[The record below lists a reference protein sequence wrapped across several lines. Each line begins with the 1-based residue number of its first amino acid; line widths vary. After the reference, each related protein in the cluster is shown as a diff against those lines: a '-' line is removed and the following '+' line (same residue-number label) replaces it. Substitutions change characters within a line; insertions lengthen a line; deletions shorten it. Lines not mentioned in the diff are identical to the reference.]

1 MKISTSAARRC
12 NPARAEESLKSTVT
26 DRLFRFT
33 EWNGTEAPCTKG
45 GPHPR
50 ASSPPTGRST
60 LMTSAPKSARIPPAN
75 GPARLSPTS
84 TTLTPDKGMCSS
96 MALALATH
104 GVELVIGAHVGKVGH
119 AVGERKKGRD
129 PANVPN
135 IVVTEPEFPQ
145 RDEVRVLKL
154 LRLQGH
160 LEGEIEHRALAWGNV
175 GLTIIHGHLV
185 SNERI
190 LGIDAQDRAMRDH
203 TVMTVIGAT
212 GGDDN
217 HLSLGFGQ
225 PALLQHERVMIG
237 EEGAELVRPMGQG
250 QKNVGNKPGFLL
262 HGQDSIPD
270 IWREIFEFR

>member
-1 MKISTSAARRC
+1 
-12 NPARAEESLKSTVT
+12 
-26 DRLFRFT
+26 
-33 EWNGTEAPCTKG
+33 
-45 GPHPR
+45 
-50 ASSPPTGRST
+50 
-60 LMTSAPKSARIPPAN
+60 MTSAPKSARIPPAN

-135 IVVTEPEFPQ
+135 IVVTKPEFPQ
-145 RDEVRVLKL
+145 RDAVRVLKL

-160 LEGEIEHRALAWGNV
+160 LEGEIQHRALAWGNV
-175 GLTIIHGHLV
+175 GLAIIHGHLV

-203 TVMTVIGAT
+203 TVMTVIGAP
-212 GGDDN
+212 GLKDN
-217 HLSLGFGQ
+217 AFHFLFCKDAFLLGFTGHFTLQ
-225 PALLQHERVMIG
+225 TEKLFRFELCLVGLHHLAKQLTLVHVLPCRQLLVLLGKFWYHGKPDNLCPASHAVFSKLFNNEPSSLSHSEFFLKRTNV
-237 EEGAELVRPMGQG
+237 EFLRPGTAVLMSEMPVAFG
-250 QKNVGNKPGFLL
+250 
-262 HGQDSIPD
+262 DC
-270 IWREIFEFR
+270 